1 MLFGVAIVGGIMRGT
16 YASKVDDHMGKV
28 LVRACP
34 TCGAKASEPCVMK
47 SGRKVTRVTG
57 VHSARFGINRFG
69 IKKIAG

>member
-1 MLFGVAIVGGIMRGT
+1 MLFGVAIVGGIMRGA

-69 IKKIAG
+69 LKKIAG